1 MSPLIYGN
9 GIHDGRGR
17 RQLLLQRELGRR
29 GAAAAMPFRS
39 FVGPR
44 LYRQRPQ
51 NETPAS

>member
-29 GAAAAMPFRS
+29 GGGDALS
-39 FVGPR
+39 FVRRTSIISPKA
-44 LYRQRPQ
+44 
-51 NETPAS
+51 TK